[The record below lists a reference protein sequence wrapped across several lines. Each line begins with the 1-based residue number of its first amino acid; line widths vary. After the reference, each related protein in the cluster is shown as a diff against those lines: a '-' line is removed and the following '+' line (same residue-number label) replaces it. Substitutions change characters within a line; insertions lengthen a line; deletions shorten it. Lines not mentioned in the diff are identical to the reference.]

1 MGVLAVVP
9 HSSSLGVLFEY
20 EQTDQSKKFS
30 PEKNSQILNYKI

>member
-9 HSSSLGVLFEY
+9 HPSCLGVLFEY

-30 PEKNSQILNYKI
+30 QEKIDKIADQP